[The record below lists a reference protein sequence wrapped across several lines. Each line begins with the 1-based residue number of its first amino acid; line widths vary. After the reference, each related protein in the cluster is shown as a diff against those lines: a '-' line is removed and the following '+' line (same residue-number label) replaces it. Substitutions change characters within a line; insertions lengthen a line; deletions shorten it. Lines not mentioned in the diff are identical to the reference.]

1 MNYFNSILS
10 PLDRFEIR
18 NLLSIYAPVFGNI
31 SLYITNIALY
41 LTISGY
47 IVIMIS
53 LLSTKNNK
61 LTTNSLSISKEYR
74 YERVF
79 IRTFIWILNKIL
91 HWIIFYINV
100 LPLKLLGVISGYD
113 VFFFLSFTILIG
125 FLLSIIV
132 KSILSTGLL
141 PKFNNFIFL
150 FKLL

>member
-61 LTTNSLSISKEYR
+61 LTTNSLSISKESR

-79 IRTFIWILNKIL
+79 IRTFI
-91 HWIIFYINV
+91 
-100 LPLKLLGVISGYD
+100 
-113 VFFFLSFTILIG
+113 
-125 FLLSIIV
+125 
-132 KSILSTGLL
+132 
-141 PKFNNFIFL
+141 
-150 FKLL
+150 